1 MPLGGGAS
9 RRPSRA
15 HQSVEIGKY
24 AANSERSGLGRTD
37 PTLIIIIIHPAR
49 GPVSEAGQ

>member
-1 MPLGGGAS
+1 MPFGEGHR

-15 HQSVEIGKY
+15 LESVEIGKY

-49 GPVSEAGQ
+49 GPVSEASQ